1 VRRSVI
7 DNNARAPSVVNGG
20 RCISGVSAL
29 RAVVLIA
36 EGTLSLPARDWD

>member
-1 VRRSVI
+1 MI
-7 DNNARAPSVVNGG
+7 DNNACARSVVNVG

-36 EGTLSLPARDWD
+36 EGTRSLTARDWD